1 MPLNGIRTATTFG
14 TDESGP
20 FRKNPRLAVRRHRTQ
35 RDPALRDARS
45 AVGEGAALPFCIV
58 IKREPEG
65 PPYMAPR
72 ALSHGLRHAKIFRPP
87 LGAVRRNAMKFWKP
101 RFSFPPL
108 AFAALAVV
116 LLSAACQNQ
125 APQKEANTAS
135 APADDLAGFA
145 AVEPIDTHVHVYK
158 DDPAFVEMVKRL
170 DLRMVNICVIDDRDP
185 FFKSLEPQ
193 RSDELKV
200 RNATGGRAAFCTTF
214 SPYGF
219 EQPGF
224 KQKTIEQLNGD
235 FANGAVAVK
244 IYKVMGMEMK
254 NKAGKY
260 VMPDDP
266 AFEPVYRDIAAH
278 NRTVVAHIA
287 EPDSCWK
294 PPDPA
299 SPDYSYY
306 KQHPQEYA
314 YAHPEWPSKASI
326 LTARDHLLAE
336 NPKLRVVGA
345 HLGSMETDV
354 AQIAKRFDRYPNFAV
369 DTAARVEYLMMQPRD
384 KVRAFLTKYQD
395 LVLYGT
401 DLVVMPTDDTE
412 KALSE
417 WNGTY
422 ARDWKF
428 FATNQTFEV
437 KGRKVQ
443 GLELPD
449 PVLRKLYHDNAVRW
463 FPGVVGG
470 PGARVIR

>member
-1 MPLNGIRTATTFG
+1 
-14 TDESGP
+14 
-20 FRKNPRLAVRRHRTQ
+20 
-35 RDPALRDARS
+35 
-45 AVGEGAALPFCIV
+45 
-58 IKREPEG
+58 
-65 PPYMAPR
+65 
-72 ALSHGLRHAKIFRPP
+72 
-87 LGAVRRNAMKFWKP
+87 MKFWKLKLNLAA
-101 RFSFPPL
+101 L

-125 APQKEANTAS
+125 APQQQANTAS

-145 AVEPIDTHVHVYK
+145 AVAPIDTHVHVYK
-158 DDPAFVEMVKRL
+158 DDPTFVDMVKRL
-170 DLRMVNICVIDDRDP
+170 NLRMVNICVIDDRDP

-200 RNATGGRAAFCTTF
+200 RSATGGRAAFCTTF

-314 YAHPEWPSKASI
+314 YAHPGWPSKASI
-326 LTARDHLLAE
+326 LAARDHLLAE

-354 AQIAKRFDRYPNFAV
+354 DQIAQRFERYPNFAV
-369 DTAARVEYLMMQPRD
+369 DTAARVQYLMMQPRD
-384 KVRAFLTKYQD
+384 KVTAFLMKYQD
-395 LVLYGT
+395 RVIYGT
-401 DLVVMPTDDTE
+401 DLGLDANGNGASAV
-412 KALSE
+412 KE
-417 WNGTY
+417 WQEQY
-422 ARDWKF
+422 LRDWKY
-428 FATNQTFEV
+428 FATDELVDYQG
-437 KGRKVQ
+437 KKYQ
-443 GLELPD
+443 GLKLP
-449 PVLRKLYHDNAVRW
+449 PSVVRKIFHDNAVHW
-463 FPGVVGG
+463 FPGLV
-470 PGARVIR
+470 